1 MSGYGGY
8 KMRKSAGLLAAII
21 LTVSVFTGCSSTSES
36 APSETSVDVSKIK
49 QEIDAALTEGPG
61 LTAMS
66 IDFNPANHGR
76 IIPNIT
82 EYNEDAWEKEKDTA
96 LYGFLTIDGDVVCRP
111 LFDSVSYNEDSKS
124 FIVRRTEDGVA
135 KYGILSSD
143 GAKFT
148 GLIFDGISE
157 VQGTN
162 KSKAVYYGTS
172 VSDDCLWITGV
183 DKELNLLDSKKIIID
198 ESELDLDAE
207 KSQLSALYTND
218 ASTILI
224 NRSEFYYK
232 TMLVDNSTGKLLYSF
247 NNMGSSFKI
256 FGNVIV
262 EQDVSGKG
270 ITAYDMRGKCLL
282 RDKNAMSGKVSSD
295 RYMAV
300 INGKIHLYDCDWN
313 EVNTLEV
320 PEAVDVM
327 TSFGR
332 IAVVENNKTSVY
344 DKDLKLINS
353 LNYPVQGGTY
363 LRDWYSFGEGDMYY
377 DSISGTK
384 EIINLS
390 NGAKIN
396 KEDGFYYSYK
406 YGYIVADNMSN
417 GNDQVKKWRVY
428 DKDLKEIAKGE
439 GIIDLICDEDIGV
452 IYLVNNTSDV
462 MTVYSLP
469 KYEKLFSIKFTC
481 YNLTAVHGRFYG
493 WNKEHFLLCSRIGDD
508 LCAYNIDYKKNVE
521 F

>member
-49 QEIDAALTEGPG
+49 QEIDAVLTEGPG

-270 ITAYDMRGKCLL
+270 ITAYNMRGKCLL

-363 LRDWYSFGEGDMYY
+363 LRDWYSFGEIRHERD
-377 DSISGTK
+377 
-384 EIINLS
+384 
-390 NGAKIN
+390 N
-396 KEDGFYYSYK
+396 KSFKRSED
-406 YGYIVADNMSN
+406 
-417 GNDQVKKWRVY
+417 QQ
-428 DKDLKEIAKGE
+428 
-439 GIIDLICDEDIGV
+439 
-452 IYLVNNTSDV
+452 
-462 MTVYSLP
+462 
-469 KYEKLFSIKFTC
+469 
-481 YNLTAVHGRFYG
+481 GR
-493 WNKEHFLLCSRIGDD
+493 WFLLLI
-508 LCAYNIDYKKNVE
+508 
-521 F
+521 